1 MKTSSSRNNAAS
13 SVMEVVV
20 GAKGVSGLVVIKVG
34 LVATLGVVVRALRV
48 GHFGDKFGFGSDWGE
63 NRIPM
68 SDFGFS

>member
-34 LVATLGVVVRALRV
+34 LVATLGIYALL
-48 GHFGDKFGFGSDWGE
+48 
-63 NRIPM
+63 I
-68 SDFGFS
+68 FSKDAPCVILLCYIHIYMYIACI